1 MKYRGYELV
10 VYSEIVEG
18 FDGYG
23 DVDVYSGEIRKNG
36 TPVAFVYDGSS
47 SYDVESEAKTIVDEM
62 LEGEDE

>member
-10 VYSEIVEG
+10 IHSELEEG

-36 TPVAFVYDGSS
+36 THVAFIEGCSS
-47 SYDVESEAKTIVDEM
+47 EYDVEVEATAFVDDL
-62 LEGEDE
+62 LEGED

>member
-1 MKYRGYELV
+1 MNYRGYELV

-36 TPVAFVYDGSS
+36 ATVAFIENCNSE
-47 SYDVESEAKTIVDEM
+47 YDVEAEATAFVDDM

>member
-10 VYSEIVEG
+10 MYSEIVEG

-36 TPVAFVYDGSS
+36 ITVAFIESCDSE
-47 SYDVESEAKTIVDEM
+47 YDVEHEATTIVDEM

>member
-1 MKYRGYELV
+1 MNYRGYELV

-36 TPVAFVYDGSS
+36 AAVAFIENCNSVS
-47 SYDVESEAKTIVDEM
+47 
-62 LEGEDE
+62 